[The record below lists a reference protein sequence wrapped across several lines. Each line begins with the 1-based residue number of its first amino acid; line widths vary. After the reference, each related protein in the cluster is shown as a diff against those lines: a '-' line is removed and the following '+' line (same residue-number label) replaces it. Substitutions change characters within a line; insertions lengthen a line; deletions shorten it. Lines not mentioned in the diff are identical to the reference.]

1 MGFGLRQGIA
11 VLFVGAAAAVGP
23 AHSALTI
30 NTGGETSVIPG
41 VAGFATTGAMMDG
54 LAVTAIFSGGVNE
67 TRLWADTGPDSGGVS
82 SASGWGLSLSGN
94 TFSAPWQFTI
104 TNANLGQLRRL
115 ILDASSALT
124 VFDRN
129 YPPPDGVSE
138 GTPGS
143 ANGNDFNCTAAS
155 AAVCDTEND
164 VIALYDYQVNV
175 VGEVA
180 VGDLWQT
187 LDIQFFEFRDETPSG
202 PTTSWSF
209 VQDTDNDSRII
220 QVPEPGSVALFGL
233 ALGAA
238 GLIRRRRSR

>member
-23 AHSALTI
+23 AHGALTI
-30 NTGGETSVIPG
+30 NTGTETSEIPG

-54 LAVTAIFSGGVNE
+54 LAVTAVFSEGVNE
-67 TRLWADTGPDSGGVS
+67 TLLWADTGPNSGGVS
-82 SASGWGLSLSGN
+82 SANGWGLSLDGN
-94 TFSAPWQFTI
+94 TFSTPWQFTI
-104 TNANLGQLRRL
+104 TNANLGQLRSL
-115 ILDASSALT
+115 FLDARSALT

-129 YPPPDGVSE
+129 YPGPGDSGV

-155 AAVCDTEND
+155 AAVCTDNQ

-175 VGEVA
+175 TGELA

-187 LDIQFFEFRDETPSG
+187 LDIQFFVPGSEIRSG
-202 PTTSWSF
+202 PRTSWSF
-209 VQDTDNDSRII
+209 VQDTDNDSRL
-220 QVPEPGSVALFGL
+220 QAPEPGTVALLGL

>member
-1 MGFGLRQGIA
+1 MGFGLRHGIA

-30 NTGGETSVIPG
+30 NTGGGMSEIPG

-54 LAVTAIFSGGVNE
+54 LEVTAVFSEGVNE
-67 TRLWADTGPDSGGVS
+67 TLFWADTGLDSGGVS

-115 ILDASSALT
+115 ILDARSALT

-129 YPPPDGVSE
+129 YPPPDGAGE

-155 AAVCDTEND
+155 AAVCDPEND

-175 VGEVA
+175 TGELA

-187 LDIQFFEFRDETPSG
+187 LDIQFFELGSEIRSG
-202 PTTSWSF
+202 PRTSWSF
-209 VQDTDNDSRII
+209 VQDTDNDSRI
-220 QVPEPGSVALFGL
+220 QAPEPGTVALLGL